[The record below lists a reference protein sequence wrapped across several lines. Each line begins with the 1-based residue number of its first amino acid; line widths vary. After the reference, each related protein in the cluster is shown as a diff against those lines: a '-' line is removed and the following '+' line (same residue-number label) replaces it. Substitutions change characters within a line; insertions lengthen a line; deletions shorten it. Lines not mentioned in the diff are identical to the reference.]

1 MIVTDPKCV
10 PKIYSQSSKQ
20 QQHMSPKVC
29 KITEVHSTVCTVKQ
43 QGEGVNVSEKMK
55 TQTKKFDSGMNSH
68 SKERRRKIASV
79 FTV

>member
-10 PKIYSQSSKQ
+10 PKIYSQSST

-29 KITEVHSTVCTVKQ
+29 KITEVHSTVCTVK

-68 SKERRRKIASV
+68 SKERRKKIASV